1 MKEAKKTSFSMSA
14 NTARIL
20 ERNRLLPDRSARL
33 NQIVARYDMLVANER
48 QAVADLADSN
58 FLNFVISEWL
68 DVYPIQLSLPWILD
82 TVYQERKLDGF
93 DVPDEGEYI
102 GLVESLK
109 KLTLTQQVALVE
121 LIETRHA

>member
-48 QAVADLADSN
+48 QAVAVLADN
-58 FLNFVISEWL
+58 KFLDFVIAEWL
-68 DVYPIQLSLPWILD
+68 EVYPIQLSLPWIVD
-82 TVYQERKLDGF
+82 MVYQERKLDGF
-93 DVPDEGEYI
+93 DVPDEEEYK
-102 GLVESLK
+102 GVVENLK

-121 LIETRHA
+121 LIEARGA

>member
-48 QAVADLADSN
+48 QAVADLADN
-58 FLNFVISEWL
+58 KFLDFVIAEWL
-68 DVYPIQLSLPWILD
+68 EVYPIQLSLPWIVD
-82 TVYQERKLDGF
+82 MVYQERKLDGF
-93 DVPDEGEYI
+93 DVPDEEEYK
-102 GLVESLK
+102 GVVENLK

-121 LIETRHA
+121 LIEARGA